1 MAALWPGRIIQK
13 LPPACGD
20 PLRNVSILER
30 LKKSATLLDPTKLV
44 PCFPGDGVG
53 HHFDVVAP
61 GGVVVHAIEA
71 RLVSMQEL
79 AVARQPQRLG
89 GVRSAGGIVGLNEE
103 HVAAYN
109 HRRRRTNRG

>member
-44 PCFPGDGVG
+44 PCFPGDGVR
-53 HHFDVVAP
+53 HHFAVVAP
-61 GGVVVHAIEA
+61 GGGVVHAIEA
-71 RLVSMQEL
+71 RLVS
-79 AVARQPQRLG
+79 
-89 GVRSAGGIVGLNEE
+89 RSEE
-103 HVAAYN
+103 HTSELQSRENLASRALLD
-109 HRRRRTNRG
+109 T